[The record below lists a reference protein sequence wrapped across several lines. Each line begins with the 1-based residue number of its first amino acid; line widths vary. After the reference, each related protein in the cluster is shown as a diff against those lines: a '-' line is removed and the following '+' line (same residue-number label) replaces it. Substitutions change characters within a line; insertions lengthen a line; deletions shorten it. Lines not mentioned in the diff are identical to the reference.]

1 MILYKRFSILINASE
16 IHLINPDMFFDAK
29 DMMATYTTNTNENCP
44 VTSRKTRF
52 VHHPIHKLQLNGFG
66 ITHLKCNHFDNA
78 DSISWMKPD
87 KSMIKQIKICIKTT
101 SR

>member
-1 MILYKRFSILINASE
+1 MILYNNVSILTSNSE
-16 IHLINPDMFFDAK
+16 HHLMNPEMFFDAK
-29 DMMATYTTNTNENCP
+29 DMMATNTTKINENCP

-87 KSMIKQIKICIKTT
+87 KSIMKQIKICIKTT